1 MKLVKV
7 LIPFR
12 DKKSK
17 KLYKQNDE
25 IELTEKRIEEIRKI
39 NVNMIT
45 VLGDVKEPPKEPE
58 LPKEP
63 EPPENPETPKE
74 PEAGEPE
81 NGSEE

>member
-17 KLYKQNDE
+17 KLYKQNAE
-25 IELTEKRIEEIRKI
+25 IELTEKRIEEIRKV

-45 VLGDVKEPPKEPE
+45 VLGDVKEPPEN
-58 LPKEP
+58 P
-63 EPPENPETPKE
+63 EPPETQEEQQAAEE
-74 PEAGEPE
+74 PES
-81 NGSEE
+81 GSEE